1 MNPEEIHKRLVV
13 VGHEKARTAA
23 YYSTMDRLRKEV
35 RAKWIVHY
43 IGSGEGVSKSEHKAI
58 LEDEYIKAAE
68 RCEEAE
74 EEAGKAAVDYAG
86 AQAWFE
92 AWRTMES
99 TKRAEMNAERMAT

>member
-1 MNPEEIHKRLVV
+1 MNPQEIHERLVV
-13 VGHEKARTAA
+13 VGHEKARAAA
-23 YYSTMDRLRKEV
+23 YYSTTDRLRKEV

-43 IGSGEGVSKSEHKAI
+43 IGKGEGVSKSEHRAI
-58 LEDEYIKAAE
+58 LEPEYIEAAE

-74 EEAGKAAVDYAG
+74 ETSGKAAVDYAG

-99 TKRAEMNAERMAT
+99 TRRAEMNAERMAT